1 MHCASCERV
10 IGDALKQLPG
20 VEEVEV
26 NLRQKRAGIR
36 VGDEAPE
43 PNLDSINTE
52 LAKLGYWVGVRPVGP
67 TCAVVEQKR
76 SWKTR
81 VLEAVI
87 AVAAAALVFAMLL
100 QPLTRF
106 VPSVSAS
113 GSLVA
118 LLAFGI
124 IASLSS
130 CLASTGAF
138 LLAYS
143 AEGRSRSKIILIHA
157 GRLVAFVVGG
167 ALLGALGGS
176 LPSQTWVY
184 GLVALIL
191 GVGFLF
197 VGLNL
202 LDLTPSLA
210 SRGIRLPRRLNAL
223 ADRLT
228 KKHTGIAPFFV
239 GMVTFVLPC
248 GFTQTAQALAL
259 ASGSATRGALMMTMF
274 ALGTMPVLVGLTMFG
289 SAAALK
295 HRFIRLA
302 TGAMLVLFSF
312 GQMDGGLTVLGS
324 PVTFGGMIGR
334 IAAVFKNSTSVPPVN
349 AGVQTVDMTVN
360 YGTFSPRQFTIKRG
374 VPVRWNING
383 VDVSGCANA
392 IVAPKLGIARALQPG
407 MNVIEFTPTQSGSIP
422 FSCSMG
428 MIRGSFTVID

>member
-10 IGDALKQLPG
+10 IGDALKKLPG
-20 VEEVEV
+20 VEETEV

-36 VGDEAPE
+36 VADQAPE
-43 PNLDSINTE
+43 PNLAALNAE
-52 LAKLGYWVGVRPVGP
+52 LSKLGYWIGVRPSGP
-67 TCAVVEQKR
+67 TCPIVEEQR
-76 SWKTR
+76 PWKQRLLT
-81 VLEAVI
+81 AI
-87 AVAAAALVFAMLL
+87 AAIIGAGMVFTFLL
-100 QPLTRF
+100 QPLVRF
-106 VPSVSAS
+106 VPAISAS
-113 GSLVA
+113 GSLLA

-124 IASLSS
+124 IASLST

-143 AEGRSRSKIILIHA
+143 AESRSRSKVALIHI
-157 GRLVAFVVGG
+157 GRLVAFAGGG

-176 LPSQTWVY
+176 LPSQTWLY

-197 VGLNL
+197 VGLHM

-210 SRGIRLPRRLNAL
+210 SRGLRLPRRFNDW
-223 ADRLT
+223 ADRLA
-228 KKHTGIAPFFV
+228 KRHTGIAPFFV

-259 ASGSATRGALMMTMF
+259 ASGSASRGALMMTMF

-289 SAAALK
+289 GAAALK
-295 HRFIRLA
+295 HRFIRLS
-302 TGAMLVLFSF
+302 TGSLLVLFAF

-324 PVTFGGMIGR
+324 PVTFGGLAGSV
-334 IAAVFKNSTSVPPVN
+334 ASVFKSAPTIPPTN
-349 AGVQTVDMTVN
+349 AGVQIVDMTVA

-383 VDVSGCANA
+383 VDVSGCANS
-392 IVAPKLGIARALQPG
+392 IVAPKLGIARALTTG
-407 MNVIEFTPTQSGSIP
+407 MNVIEFTPKQSGIIP